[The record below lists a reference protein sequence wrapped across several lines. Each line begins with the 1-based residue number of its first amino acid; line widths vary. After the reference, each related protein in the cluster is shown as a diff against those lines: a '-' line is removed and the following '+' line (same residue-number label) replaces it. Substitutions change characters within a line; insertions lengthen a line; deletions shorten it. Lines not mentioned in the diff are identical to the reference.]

1 MSVPGFTAEAS
12 LRNAGN
18 GHPYRTSHAR
28 AGRRSRDGL
37 VTPSL
42 QQSTAGIGCGGCT
55 ETKWP
60 NGTGTGS
67 CVQDCCDALGNCKI
81 TACPC
86 SGSGS
91 GGSDSSGWSARSFRI
106 GPLLMR
112 F

>member
-12 LRNAGN
+12 LLDARNGR
-18 GHPYRTSHAR
+18 PYRTSHAR
-28 AGRRSRDGL
+28 GGTRSRDGL

-42 QQSTAGIGCGGCT
+42 QQRAVGSGCGGCT
-55 ETKWP
+55 ELKWP
-60 NGTGTGS
+60 NGTGTGA
-67 CVQDCCDALGNCKI
+67 CVQDCCDVLGNCKI

-91 GGSDSSGWSARSFRI
+91 GGSFARSFRI
-106 GPLLMR
+106 AH